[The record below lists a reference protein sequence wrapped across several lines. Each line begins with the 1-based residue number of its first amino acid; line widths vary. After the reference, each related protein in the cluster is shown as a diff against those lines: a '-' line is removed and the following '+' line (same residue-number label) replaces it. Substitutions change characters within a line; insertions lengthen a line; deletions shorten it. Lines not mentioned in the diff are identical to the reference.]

1 MTETMW
7 DEDRNGRDVLEREV
21 PREEPQRQYYFIE
34 RAKKI
39 LQQKERLLGRPLTAC
54 TMIFGCQMNVHDSER
69 MSGLLEANGYVRA
82 EEGVEPDLVV
92 FNTCAVREN
101 AANRL
106 ALFAPEAVV
115 NTIDH
120 FKVINKRRLTLPE
133 EIAEVFRCPNTNC
146 ASHGEPVKSRFY
158 VRKQSGQTK
167 LKCHYCEK
175 TFSRDSVTEA

>member
-1 MTETMW
+1 MENKKLSV
-7 DEDRNGRDVLEREV
+7 EAIENGTVIDHIPAGLGLAIL
-21 PREEPQRQYYFIE
+21 RQFKLLHYGSAVTVGFNLPSKTQGSKDII
-34 RAKKI
+34 KI
-39 LQQKERLLGRPLTAC
+39 T
-54 TMIFGCQMNVHDSER
+54 
-69 MSGLLEANGYVRA
+69 
-82 EEGVEPDLVV
+82 GVWLDD
-92 FNTCAVREN
+92 N

-115 NTIDH
+115 NTIEH

>member
-1 MTETMW
+1 MEQKKLSVEAIEKGTVI
-7 DEDRNGRDVLEREV
+7 DHIPAGKGLIIL
-21 PREEPQRQYYFIE
+21 RQFKLLHYGSAVTVGFNLPSKTQGSKDII
-34 RAKKI
+34 KI
-39 LQQKERLLGRPLTAC
+39 T
-54 TMIFGCQMNVHDSER
+54 
-69 MSGLLEANGYVRA
+69 
-82 EEGVEPDLVV
+82 GVWLDD
-92 FNTCAVREN
+92 N

-120 FKVINKRRLTLPE
+120 FKVINKRRLTLPD

>member
-1 MTETMW
+1 METPKLSVEAIEKGTVI
-7 DEDRNGRDVLEREV
+7 DHIPAGKGLIIL
-21 PREEPQRQYYFIE
+21 RQFKLLHYGSAVTVGFNLPSKTQGSKDII
-34 RAKKI
+34 KI
-39 LQQKERLLGRPLTAC
+39 T
-54 TMIFGCQMNVHDSER
+54 
-69 MSGLLEANGYVRA
+69 
-82 EEGVEPDLVV
+82 GVWLDD
-92 FNTCAVREN
+92 N

-120 FKVINKRRLTLPE
+120 FKVINKRRLTLPD
-133 EIAEVFRCPNTNC
+133 EIAEVFCCPNTNC

>member
-1 MTETMW
+1 METPKLSVEAIEKGTVI
-7 DEDRNGRDVLEREV
+7 DHIPAGKGLIIL
-21 PREEPQRQYYFIE
+21 RQFKLLHYSSAVTVGFNLPSKTQGSKDII
-34 RAKKI
+34 KI
-39 LQQKERLLGRPLTAC
+39 T
-54 TMIFGCQMNVHDSER
+54 
-69 MSGLLEANGYVRA
+69 
-82 EEGVEPDLVV
+82 GVWLDD
-92 FNTCAVREN
+92 N

-120 FKVINKRRLTLPE
+120 FKVINKRRLTLPD

>member
-1 MTETMW
+1 MENKKLSVEAIEKGTVIDHIPAGLGLTI
-7 DEDRNGRDVLEREV
+7 L
-21 PREEPQRQYYFIE
+21 RQFKLLHYGSAVTVGFNLPSKTQGSKDII
-34 RAKKI
+34 KI
-39 LQQKERLLGRPLTAC
+39 T
-54 TMIFGCQMNVHDSER
+54 
-69 MSGLLEANGYVRA
+69 
-82 EEGVEPDLVV
+82 GVWLDD
-92 FNTCAVREN
+92 N

>member
-1 MTETMW
+1 METPKLSV
-7 DEDRNGRDVLEREV
+7 EAIEKGTVIAHIPAGKGLIIL
-21 PREEPQRQYYFIE
+21 RQFKLLHYGSAVTVGFNLPSKTQGSKDII
-34 RAKKI
+34 KI
-39 LQQKERLLGRPLTAC
+39 T
-54 TMIFGCQMNVHDSER
+54 
-69 MSGLLEANGYVRA
+69 
-82 EEGVEPDLVV
+82 GVWLDD
-92 FNTCAVREN
+92 N

>member
-1 MTETMW
+1 METPKLSVEAIEKGTVI
-7 DEDRNGRDVLEREV
+7 DHIPAGKGLIIL
-21 PREEPQRQYYFIE
+21 RQFKLLHYGSAVTVGFNLPSKTQGSKDII
-34 RAKKI
+34 KI
-39 LQQKERLLGRPLTAC
+39 T
-54 TMIFGCQMNVHDSER
+54 
-69 MSGLLEANGYVRA
+69 
-82 EEGVEPDLVV
+82 GVWLDD
-92 FNTCAVREN
+92 N

-120 FKVINKRRLTLPE
+120 FKVINKRRLTLPD

-158 VRKQSGQTK
+158 VRKQSSQTK

>member
-1 MTETMW
+1 METPKLSVEAIEKGTVI
-7 DEDRNGRDVLEREV
+7 DHIPAGKGLIIL
-21 PREEPQRQYYFIE
+21 RQFKLLHYGSAVTVGFNLPSKTQGSKDII
-34 RAKKI
+34 KI
-39 LQQKERLLGRPLTAC
+39 T
-54 TMIFGCQMNVHDSER
+54 
-69 MSGLLEANGYVRA
+69 
-82 EEGVEPDLVV
+82 GVWLDD
-92 FNTCAVREN
+92 N

-106 ALFAPEAVV
+106 AIFAPEAVV

-120 FKVINKRRLTLPE
+120 FKVINKRRLTLPD

-175 TFSRDSVTEA
+175 TFSRDSVAEA

>member
-1 MTETMW
+1 METPKLSVEAIEKGTVI
-7 DEDRNGRDVLEREV
+7 DHIPAGKGLIIL
-21 PREEPQRQYYFIE
+21 RQFKLLHYGSAVTVGFNLPSKTQGSKDII
-34 RAKKI
+34 KI
-39 LQQKERLLGRPLTAC
+39 T
-54 TMIFGCQMNVHDSER
+54 
-69 MSGLLEANGYVRA
+69 
-82 EEGVEPDLVV
+82 GVWLDD
-92 FNTCAVREN
+92 N

-120 FKVINKRRLTLPE
+120 FKVINKRRLTLPD

-146 ASHGEPVKSRFY
+146 ASHGEPVKSRFD

-175 TFSRDSVTEA
+175 TFSRDSVAEA

>member
-1 MTETMW
+1 METPKLSVEAIEKGTVI
-7 DEDRNGRDVLEREV
+7 DHIPAGKGLIIL
-21 PREEPQRQYYFIE
+21 RQFKLLHYGSAVTVGFNLPSKTQGSKDII
-34 RAKKI
+34 KI
-39 LQQKERLLGRPLTAC
+39 T
-54 TMIFGCQMNVHDSER
+54 
-69 MSGLLEANGYVRA
+69 
-82 EEGVEPDLVV
+82 GVWLDD
-92 FNTCAVREN
+92 N
-101 AANRL
+101 ADNRL

-120 FKVINKRRLTLPE
+120 FKVINKRRLTLPD
-133 EIAEVFRCPNTNC
+133 EIGEVFRCPNTNC

>member
-1 MTETMW
+1 METPKLSVEAIEKGTVI
-7 DEDRNGRDVLEREV
+7 DHIPAGKGLIIL
-21 PREEPQRQYYFIE
+21 RQFKLLHYGSAVTVGFNLPSKTQGSKDII
-34 RAKKI
+34 KI
-39 LQQKERLLGRPLTAC
+39 T
-54 TMIFGCQMNVHDSER
+54 
-69 MSGLLEANGYVRA
+69 
-82 EEGVEPDLVV
+82 GVWLDD
-92 FNTCAVREN
+92 N

-120 FKVINKRRLTLPE
+120 FKVINKRRLTLPD

-158 VRKQSGQTK
+158 VRKQSSQNK

>member
-1 MTETMW
+1 MENPKLSVEAIEKGTVI
-7 DEDRNGRDVLEREV
+7 DHIPAGKGLIIL
-21 PREEPQRQYYFIE
+21 RQFKLLHYGSAVTVGFNLPSKTQGSKDII
-34 RAKKI
+34 KI
-39 LQQKERLLGRPLTAC
+39 T
-54 TMIFGCQMNVHDSER
+54 
-69 MSGLLEANGYVRA
+69 
-82 EEGVEPDLVV
+82 GVWLDD
-92 FNTCAVREN
+92 N

>member
-1 MTETMW
+1 MEQKKLSVEAIEKGTVI
-7 DEDRNGRDVLEREV
+7 DHIPAGKGLIIL
-21 PREEPQRQYYFIE
+21 RQFKLLHYGSAVTVGFNLPSKTQGSKDII
-34 RAKKI
+34 KI
-39 LQQKERLLGRPLTAC
+39 T
-54 TMIFGCQMNVHDSER
+54 
-69 MSGLLEANGYVRA
+69 
-82 EEGVEPDLVV
+82 GVWLDD
-92 FNTCAVREN
+92 N

-120 FKVINKRRLTLPE
+120 FKVINKRRLTLPD

-158 VRKQSGQTK
+158 VRKQSSQTK

>member
-1 MTETMW
+1 METPKLSVEAIEKGTVI
-7 DEDRNGRDVLEREV
+7 DHIPAGKGLIILRQFKLLHYGSAV
-21 PREEPQRQYYFIE
+21 PVGFNLPSKTQGSKDII
-34 RAKKI
+34 KI
-39 LQQKERLLGRPLTAC
+39 T
-54 TMIFGCQMNVHDSER
+54 
-69 MSGLLEANGYVRA
+69 
-82 EEGVEPDLVV
+82 GVWLDD
-92 FNTCAVREN
+92 N

-120 FKVINKRRLTLPE
+120 FKVINKRLLTLPE

>member
-1 MTETMW
+1 METPKLSVEAIEKGTVI
-7 DEDRNGRDVLEREV
+7 DHIPAGKGLIIL
-21 PREEPQRQYYFIE
+21 RQFKLLHYGSAVTVGFNLPSKTQGSKDII
-34 RAKKI
+34 KI
-39 LQQKERLLGRPLTAC
+39 T
-54 TMIFGCQMNVHDSER
+54 
-69 MSGLLEANGYVRA
+69 
-82 EEGVEPDLVV
+82 GVWLDD
-92 FNTCAVREN
+92 N

-115 NTIDH
+115 NTIEH

-167 LKCHYCEK
+167 LKCHDCEK

>member
-1 MTETMW
+1 METPKLSVEAIEKGTVI
-7 DEDRNGRDVLEREV
+7 DHIPAGKGLIIL
-21 PREEPQRQYYFIE
+21 RQFKLLHYGSAVTVGFNLPSKTQGSKDII
-34 RAKKI
+34 KI
-39 LQQKERLLGRPLTAC
+39 T
-54 TMIFGCQMNVHDSER
+54 
-69 MSGLLEANGYVRA
+69 
-82 EEGVEPDLVV
+82 GVWLDD
-92 FNTCAVREN
+92 N

-120 FKVINKRRLTLPE
+120 YKVINKRRLTLPE

>member
-1 MTETMW
+1 MENTKLSVEAIEKGTVI
-7 DEDRNGRDVLEREV
+7 DHIPAGKGLIIL
-21 PREEPQRQYYFIE
+21 RQFKLLHYGSAVTVGFNLPSKTQGSKDII
-34 RAKKI
+34 KI
-39 LQQKERLLGRPLTAC
+39 T
-54 TMIFGCQMNVHDSER
+54 
-69 MSGLLEANGYVRA
+69 
-82 EEGVEPDLVV
+82 GVWLDD
-92 FNTCAVREN
+92 N

-120 FKVINKRRLTLPE
+120 FKVINKRRLTLPD

-175 TFSRDSVTEA
+175 TFSRDSVAEA